1 MVISVSDSSNLS
13 NLANPSRLTQIP
25 TASDA
30 LLVTTGV
37 STQRER
43 LAEVWVIPAQTKDKK
58 KSMGGRIQ
66 GNCCVAPEG
75 QTGLE
80 SEPGVES
87 VLAKPG
93 SDKRRVGVSQHFSS
107 TSPCCPS
114 QLRVEAGDTVARLTS
129 DDAASPQCHPVYG
142 A

>member
-58 KSMGGRIQ
+58 KKHGGAHTRELL
-66 GNCCVAPEG
+66 C
-75 QTGLE
+75 
-80 SEPGVES
+80 
-87 VLAKPG
+87 G
-93 SDKRRVGVSQHFSS
+93 SR
-107 TSPCCPS
+107 
-114 QLRVEAGDTVARLTS
+114 
-129 DDAASPQCHPVYG
+129 G
-142 A
+142 ADRT